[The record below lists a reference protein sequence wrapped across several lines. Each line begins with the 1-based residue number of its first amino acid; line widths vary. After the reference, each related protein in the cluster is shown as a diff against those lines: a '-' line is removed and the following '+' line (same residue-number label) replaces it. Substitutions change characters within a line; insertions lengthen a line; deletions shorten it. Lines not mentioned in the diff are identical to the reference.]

1 MALVIDGVFFQL
13 AQSGIARIWRAT
25 LPMLA
30 KKLDMPIVFLDRGGF
45 SDRFD
50 GVEVVPFPAYKS
62 KYNPGDSQLLEQVC
76 RHYGAK
82 VFTSTYYSTPMET
95 PSLLLVY
102 DMIPERLGFD
112 LSARDWREK
121 ELAIIHARRHI
132 CISKNTRKDLLEFY
146 PELAPDAAS
155 VAYCGIDPTVF
166 KPQDERAIA
175 EFRSRLGLHRP
186 YYMFVGSRVQANN
199 YKNASLFFDALKT
212 MGEVD
217 FDVLCVGGEKTV
229 PTSTVDGAGHKI
241 VQIDLDDEGLSL
253 AYGGAAA
260 LVYPSLYEGFGLPV
274 AEAMSCGCPVIST
287 TRGSL
292 AEVAEGAALTIEG
305 TSIPE
310 LVEALRT
317 VRDPSVRAQLVEQG
331 ARRAAT
337 FRWEPFAD
345 EVAKAV
351 RTIAAQSSAGA
362 HAAFYSKWAA
372 LRSLQGEV
380 DVLI

>member
-25 LPMLA
+25 LPLLA

-45 SDRFD
+45 DEEIP
-50 GVEVVPFPAYKS
+50 GIEVVPFPTYKS
-62 KYNPGDSQLLEQVC
+62 KYTPHDSALLERVC
-76 RHYGAK
+76 RHYDAK
-82 VFTSTYYSTPMET
+82 VFISTYYTSPLQT

-112 LSARDWREK
+112 LKARDWREK
-121 ELAIIHARRHI
+121 EMAISHARRHI
-132 CISKNTRKDLLEFY
+132 CISRSTRRDLLEFY
-146 PELAPDAAS
+146 PELNPDTTT
-155 VAYCGIDPTVF
+155 VAYCGVDPTVF
-166 KPQDERAIA
+166 KRADEKAVS
-175 EFRSRLGLHRP
+175 EFRQKMGLTRP

-199 YKNASLFFDALKT
+199 YKNASLFFDAVKT
-212 MGEVD
+212 MHEVD

-229 PTSTVDGAGHKI
+229 PTSTVDSTGHKI
-241 VQIDLDDEGLSL
+241 IQIDLDDKGLAI

-274 AEAMSCGCPVIST
+274 AEAMNCGCPVIST
-287 TRGSL
+287 ARGSL

-310 LVEALRT
+310 MVEALRT
-317 VRDPSVRAQLVEQG
+317 VRDPSVRARLVEQG
-331 ARRAAT
+331 IRRAET
-337 FRWEPFAD
+337 FRWEPFVDEMAKCIRALAAEAD
-345 EVAKAV
+345 
-351 RTIAAQSSAGA
+351 AGT
-362 HAAFYSKWAA
+362 HRHFYQQWVQ
-372 LRSLQGEV
+372 LRQLQGEV